1 MISMSGAIRESDLEE
16 SLDKSAVLLLLQ
28 KPPQF
33 FLFIFLSRSAGFKNV
48 ALRNGLDDVLC
59 IPFHHLTGH

>member
-1 MISMSGAIRESDLEE
+1 MISGAIRGSDLEE

-28 KPPQF
+28 KPLQF
-33 FLFIFLSRSAGFKNV
+33 FLSIFLSRGGGFKNV
-48 ALRNGLDDVLC
+48 VLRSFDALLC